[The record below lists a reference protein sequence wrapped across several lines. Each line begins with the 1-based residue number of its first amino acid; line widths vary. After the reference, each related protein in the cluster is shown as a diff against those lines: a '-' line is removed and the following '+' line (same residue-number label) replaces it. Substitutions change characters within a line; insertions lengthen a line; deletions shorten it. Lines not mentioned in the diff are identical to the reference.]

1 MIGSKPPPSYT
12 DLSGFQ
18 NPTDFAMVKTN
29 NRIYQTSIALF
40 FLCILFFNYCE
51 AQNTPQVLMETSVN
65 KKLSGLY
72 SSKIPSDPIPTRR
85 VDSTDLFPSNF
96 PVNNQNYKEEIEK
109 RTYTSRTFNNSRGEV
124 VIQYSSKHLNYLN
137 KENKFQPIDTKLAAS
152 AFNLIS
158 GGEEAMHEKGKD
170 TAFTFSPSPWER
182 DKGRGFWASLQQQY
196 PTYLYKDG
204 STALS
209 ADEKNKIIFN
219 RNCKINGQEIN
230 YSDYT
235 VGEQGMFINNVIAG
249 VDKKIIFDENTIET
263 DYIIREP
270 INTYNQDVIISEEI
284 ELPEGYYIQASPLNP
299 LSKGVGGAPISPM
312 APSLE
317 ERGFRGEALVVYSP
331 EGIEKARFSAPVFY
345 DANKIIVF
353 GKYNLVQHQHK
364 IVLEIIIPEQWLN
377 DPNRK
382 YPITIDPVVTGP
394 TSNYPATYMNSCEFP
409 NFQKDSILVTI
420 PANITITQLIVE
432 DSYFADLLA
441 TPTPTLL
448 DGYMSLSTVCGSL
461 ILSCSDPE
469 ASSLPGT
476 CYIVPNTD
484 FKSYLGC
491 CFTPSCSIQT
501 FYLTHGFA
509 RSNLGP
515 GCNQDYIYYS
525 PVSNWPF
532 SAFIV
537 GKTVE
542 TTQAQW
548 SVFPTTVCSDSC
560 TVFLK
565 VNTNYGVPPYTITH
579 PWATGPSQYGS
590 SADGCTS
597 AGSDTIALT
606 IPGCPTTCGT
616 TPTLSIPAPFII
628 DVCGDSVTG
637 LSAKSITIKPVPV
650 ATAGPVSVCSGS
662 PFNIP
667 VSSCVTGS
675 TFQWS
680 GSNGTSGTG
689 NINDNVLNTGTS
701 AITINYSVIPTAS
714 GCIGQPIS
722 VSAEIDTLPVINGGL
737 NDTIEPGTSTQLN
750 AIGGLTYLWS
760 PTSGLSCADCAD
772 PLATPVITTAYY
784 VTGTNESGC
793 SSGDTVE
800 ISVTQ
805 GSEVLYIPNSF
816 SPNDNKLNDL
826 FYAYG
831 TSIRIFDLQIYDRW
845 GELIFRTN
853 DIKQGWDGKYKG
865 KMVEGGVYV
874 YTVSCEWLSGV
885 EAYRN
890 GIVTVW
896 R

>member
-1 MIGSKPPPSYT
+1 MIGCKKNLPYI

-18 NPTDFAMVKTN
+18 NLTGLAMVKIN
-29 NRIYQTSIALF
+29 SRIYHTSIALF
-40 FLCILFFNYCE
+40 FLFIFFFNYCK
-51 AQNTPQVLMETSVN
+51 AQNTVRALMETSVN
-65 KKLSGLY
+65 KKLFGLY
-72 SSKIPSDPIPTRR
+72 SSKRPSDPLIKNSA
-85 VDSTDLFPSNF
+85 DSTDIFPSNF
-96 PVNNQNYKEEIEK
+96 PSTYQHYKEEIDK
-109 RTYTSRTFNNSRGEV
+109 RTLTSRTFKDNKGDV
-124 VIQYSSKHLNYLN
+124 VIQYSSQHLNYLN
-137 KENKFQPIDTKLAAS
+137 KENKFDLLNTKLS
-152 AFNLIS
+152 LFSQTPS
-158 GGEEAMHEKGKD
+158 GEKD
-170 TAFTFSPSPWER
+170 REHNSVHSLS
-182 DKGRGFWASLQQQY
+182 WASLQQQY

-209 ADEKNKIIFN
+209 SDEKNKIIFN
-219 RNCKINGQEIN
+219 KNCKINGDEIN

-235 VGEQGMFINNVIAG
+235 VGEQGMFINNVIADI
-249 VDKKIIFDENTIET
+249 DKKIIFDENTIET
-263 DYIIREP
+263 DYIIRNP
-270 INTYNQDVIISEEI
+270 INTNNKDLVISEEI
-284 ELPEGYYIQASPLNP
+284 ELPEGYYVTALPYSLQ
-299 LSKGVGGAPISPM
+299 GGRRANI
-312 APSLE
+312 L
-317 ERGFRGEALVVYSP
+317 GGEVFVVYSP
-331 EGIEKARFSAPVFY
+331 GGIEKAKFSAPVFY
-345 DANKIIVF
+345 DANKIILV
-353 GKYNLVQHQHK
+353 GKYNLVKHQDK

-377 DPNRK
+377 DPNRS
-382 YPITIDPVVTGP
+382 YPVTIDPVVTGP
-394 TSNYPATYMNSCEFP
+394 VSNYPVIFMNSCVLP
-409 NFQKDSILVTI
+409 NYALDSMLITI
-420 PANITITQLIVE
+420 PAGITISQFIVE
-432 DSYFADLLA
+432 DSYFADALSSPAALMTHGRMALA
-441 TPTPTLL
+441 
-448 DGYMSLSTVCGSL
+448 TVCGAVTF
-461 ILSCSDPE
+461 SCQGTTAD
-469 ASSLPGT
+469 SSGT
-476 CYIVPNTD
+476 CYLVPNTD
-484 FKSYLGC
+484 LKENLAC
-491 CFTPSCSIQT
+491 CFTPSCAVQT
-501 FYLTHGFA
+501 FYLTHGLA
-509 RSNLGP
+509 RDSYGP

-525 PVSNWPF
+525 PLGNWPF

-542 TTQAQW
+542 TAQAQW

-560 TVFLK
+560 TIFLK

-590 SADGCTS
+590 SPDGCTS
-597 AGSDTIALT
+597 NGSDTIALT
-606 IPGCPTTCGT
+606 IPGCPTTCST
-616 TPTLSIPAPFII
+616 TPTLSIPAPFIV

-675 TFQWS
+675 TFQWT

-689 NINDNVLNTGTS
+689 NISDNVLNTGTS

-737 NDTIEPGTSTQLN
+737 NDTIEPGISTQLN
-750 AIGGLTYLWS
+750 AIGGFTYTWT
-760 PTSGLSCADCAD
+760 PTSGLSCVNCPD
-772 PLATPVITTAYY
+772 PLATPVITTTYY

-793 SSGDTVE
+793 SGGDT
-800 ISVTQ
+800 IDIFVTQ
-805 GSEVLYIPNSF
+805 GGEVLYIPNSF
-816 SPNDNKLNDL
+816 TPNDNKLNDL

-831 TSIRIFDLQIYDRW
+831 TSLRIFDLQIYDRW

-890 GIVTVW
+890 GIVTVL

>member
-1 MIGSKPPPSYT
+1 MIGCKKNPPYS
-12 DLSGFQ
+12 DLSDFQ
-18 NPTDFAMVKTN
+18 KLIGLAMVKI
-29 NRIYQTSIALF
+29 NRGIYQPSIALF
-40 FLCILFFNYCE
+40 FLLIFFFNYCK
-51 AQNTPQVLMETSVN
+51 AQNGLEVRMETSVN

-72 SSKIPSDPIPTRR
+72 SSKTPSDLIAMSR
-85 VDSTDLFPSNF
+85 VDSIDLFPSNF
-96 PVNNQNYKEEIEK
+96 PVNNQNYKEEIDK
-109 RTYTSRTFNNSRGEV
+109 RTFTSRAFNNNKGEV
-124 VIQYSSKHLNYLN
+124 VIQYSSQHLNYLN
-137 KENKFQPIDTKLAAS
+137 KENKFQPIDIKLS
-152 AFNLIS
+152 S
-158 GGEEAMHEKGKD
+158 
-170 TAFTFSPSPWER
+170 SPQTSSQER
-182 DKGRGFWASLQQQY
+182 GNNNNPSYSWASLQQQY

-219 RNCKINGQEIN
+219 RNCKIKGQEIN

-249 VDKKIIFDENTIET
+249 VDKKIIFDENSIET

-270 INTYNQDVIISEEI
+270 INTNNQDLIISEEI
-284 ELPEGYYIQASPLNP
+284 ELPEGYYTSPLSP
-299 LSKGVGGAPISPM
+299 LSNWRGAGGEA
-312 APSLE
+312 E
-317 ERGFRGEALVVYSP
+317 KGFRGEVLVVYSP

-345 DANKIIVF
+345 DADKIIVF
-353 GKYNLVQHQHK
+353 GKYNLVQQQDK
-364 IVLEIIIPEQWLN
+364 IVLEVVIPEQWIN
-377 DPNRK
+377 DPIRR
-382 YPITIDPVVTGP
+382 YPITVDPVVTGP
-394 TSNYPATYMNSCEFP
+394 ISNYPVVFMNSCVLP
-409 NFQKDSILVTI
+409 NYALDSMLITI
-420 PANITITQLIVE
+420 PGGITINQFIVE
-432 DSYFADLLA
+432 DSYFADALSSPAALMTHGRMALA
-441 TPTPTLL
+441 
-448 DGYMSLSTVCGSL
+448 TVCGAVTF
-461 ILSCSDPE
+461 SCQGTTAD
-469 ASSLPGT
+469 SSGT
-476 CYIVPNTD
+476 CYLVPNTD
-484 FKSYLGC
+484 LKANLAC
-491 CFTPSCSIQT
+491 CFTPSCAVQT
-501 FYLTHGFA
+501 FYLTHGLA
-509 RSNLGP
+509 RDSYGP

-525 PVSNWPF
+525 PLGNWPF

-542 TTQAQW
+542 TAQAQW

-560 TVFLK
+560 TIFLK
-565 VNTNYGVPPYTITH
+565 VSTNYGVPPYTITH
-579 PWATGPSQYGS
+579 PWATGSSQYGS
-590 SADGCTS
+590 SPDGCTS
-597 AGSDTIALT
+597 TGSDTIALT

-616 TPTLSIPAPFII
+616 TPTLSIPAPFIV

-737 NDTIEPGTSTQLN
+737 NDTIEPGISTQLI
-750 AIGGLTYLWS
+750 ATGGLTYLWS

-772 PLATPVITTAYY
+772 PLATPVITTTYY

-853 DIKQGWDGKYKG
+853 DIKLGWDGKYKG

>member
-1 MIGSKPPPSYT
+1 MIGCTKNPTYL

-18 NPTDFAMVKTN
+18 NLTGLAIVKIN
-29 NRIYQTSIALF
+29 SGIYHTSIGLF
-40 FLCILFFNYCE
+40 FLFIFFFNYCK
-51 AQNTPQVLMETSVN
+51 AQNTPQVMMETSVN

-72 SSKIPSDPIPTRR
+72 ASKIPSDPIATSGL
-85 VDSTDLFPSNF
+85 DSIQLFLANF
-96 PVNNQNYKEEIEK
+96 PVSNQNYNEEIDK
-109 RTYTSRTFNNSRGEV
+109 RTYTSRTFSNNKGEV
-124 VIQYSSKHLNYLN
+124 VIQYSSEHLNYLN
-137 KENKFQPIDTKLAAS
+137 KENKFQPIDIKLS
-152 AFNLIS
+152 KS
-158 GGEEAMHEKGKD
+158 PQTSSHETGN
-170 TAFTFSPSPWER
+170 SNGPSYS
-182 DKGRGFWASLQQQY
+182 WASLQQQY

-219 RNCKINGQEIN
+219 RNCKIKGQEIN

-235 VGEQGMFINNVIAG
+235 VGDQGMFINNVIAG

-270 INTYNQDVIISEEI
+270 INTNNQDLIISEEI
-284 ELPEGYYIQASPLNP
+284 ELPVGYYI
-299 LSKGVGGAPISPM
+299 APISPS
-312 APSLE
+312 APLKLDRRE
-317 ERGFRGEALVVYSP
+317 KGGGYVVYSP
-331 EGIEKARFSAPVFY
+331 EGIEKARFNAPIFY
-345 DANKIIVF
+345 DANKIILF
-353 GKYNLVQHQHK
+353 GKYNLVQQRDK
-364 IVLEIIIPEQWLN
+364 IVLEIIIPQQWLN
-377 DPNRK
+377 DTNRS

-394 TSNYPATYMNSCEFP
+394 ISNYPVIFMNSCVLP
-409 NFQKDSILVTI
+409 NYALDSMLITI
-420 PANITITQLIVE
+420 PGGITISQFIVE
-432 DSYFADLLA
+432 DSYFADALSSPAALMTHGRMALA
-441 TPTPTLL
+441 
-448 DGYMSLSTVCGSL
+448 TVCGAVTF
-461 ILSCSDPE
+461 SCQGTTAD
-469 ASSLPGT
+469 SSGT
-476 CYIVPNTD
+476 CYLVPNTD
-484 FKSYLGC
+484 LKANLAC
-491 CFTPSCSIQT
+491 CFTSSCAVQT
-501 FYLTHGFA
+501 FYLTHGLA
-509 RSNLGP
+509 RDSYGP

-525 PVSNWPF
+525 PLGNWPF

-542 TTQAQW
+542 TAQAQW

-565 VNTNYGVPPYTITH
+565 VNTNHGVPPYTITH
-579 PWATGPSQYGS
+579 PWATGSYQYGS
-590 SADGCTS
+590 SPDGCTS
-597 AGSDTIALT
+597 TGSDTIALT

-637 LSAKSITIKPVPV
+637 LSAKTITIKPVPV

-667 VSSCVTGS
+667 VSSCVAGS
-675 TFQWS
+675 SFTWT

-689 NINDNVLNTGTS
+689 NISDNVLNTGPS

-714 GCIGQPIS
+714 GCIGPPIS
-722 VSAEIDTLPVINGGL
+722 VSAEIDTLPIINGGL
-737 NDTIEPGTSTQLN
+737 NDTIEPGISTQLN
-750 AIGGLTYLWS
+750 AIGGLTYLWT

-793 SSGDTVE
+793 SGGDTVE

-805 GSEVLYIPNSF
+805 GGEVLYIPNSF

-831 TSIRIFDLQIYDRW
+831 TSIKIFDLQIYDRW

-853 DIKQGWDGKYKG
+853 DIKFGWDGKFKG
-865 KMVEGGVYV
+865 EMVEGGVYV
-874 YTVSCEWLSGV
+874 YTVNCEWLSGV
-885 EAYRN
+885 GVYRN
-890 GIVTVW
+890 GIVTVF

>member
-1 MIGSKPPPSYT
+1 MIKIKDKDNWIKSLPNKGG
-12 DLSGFQ
+12 LMG
-18 NPTDFAMVKTN
+18 
-29 NRIYQTSIALF
+29 ILF
-40 FLCILFFNYCE
+40 FLFFNYCE

-72 SSKIPSDPIPTRR
+72 SSKTPSDPISTRR
-85 VDSTDLFPSNF
+85 GGSTHLFPSNF
-96 PVNNQNYKEEIEK
+96 PVNNQSYKEEIDK
-109 RTYTSRTFNNSRGEV
+109 RTYTSRTFNNNKGEV
-124 VIQYSSKHLNYLN
+124 VIQYSSQHLNYLN
-137 KENKFQPIDTKLAAS
+137 KENKFQPIDIKLS
-152 AFNLIS
+152 KS
-158 GGEEAMHEKGKD
+158 HKPSSHEMGN
-170 TAFTFSPSPWER
+170 SNGPSYS
-182 DKGRGFWASLQQQY
+182 WASLQQQY

-219 RNCKINGQEIN
+219 RNCKINDHEIN

-235 VGEQGMFINNVIAG
+235 VGEQGMLINNVIAG

-270 INTYNQDVIISEEI
+270 INTNNQDVIISEEI
-284 ELPEGYYIQASPLNP
+284 ELPEGYYTSS
-299 LSKGVGGAPISPM
+299 LSSLSNWRWAGGEAEM
-312 APSLE
+312 GL
-317 ERGFRGEALVVYSP
+317 RGEALVVYSR
-331 EGIEKARFSAPVFY
+331 EGIEKARFNAPVFY
-345 DANKIIVF
+345 DANKIVVF

-364 IVLEIIIPEQWLN
+364 TVLEIIIPEQWIN
-377 DPNRK
+377 DPIRK
-382 YPITIDPVVTGP
+382 YPVTIDPVVTGP
-394 TSNYPATYMNSCEFP
+394 ISNYPATYMNSCEFP

-420 PANITITQLIVE
+420 PANITITQFIIE

-590 SADGCTS
+590 SSDGCTS
-597 AGSDTIALT
+597 TGSDTIALT
-606 IPGCPTTCGT
+606 IPGCPTTCST
-616 TPTLSIPAPFII
+616 TPTLNIPAPII
-628 DVCGDSVTG
+628 VDVCGDSVTG

-650 ATAGPVSVCSGS
+650 ATAGPVSVCSGN

-675 TFQWS
+675 SFTWT

-701 AITINYSVIPTAS
+701 AITINYSVIPTAN
-714 GCIGQPIS
+714 GCLGQPIS

-737 NDTIEPGTSTQLN
+737 NDTIEPGISTQLN
-750 AIGGLTYLWS
+750 ATGGLTYLWT

-793 SSGDTVE
+793 SGGDTVE

-831 TSIRIFDLQIYDRW
+831 TSIKIFDLQIYDRW

-874 YTVSCEWLSGV
+874 YAVSCEWLSGV